1 MNIQVKE
8 IAFTAFPVADI
19 ARARD
24 FYERLL
30 GLKIG
35 RQSEGAG
42 DKWWIEYDIAGAT
55 FAITNMLPATG
66 GAGAALMLEVS
77 DLDGAHAAIRAAGI
91 PITEAL
97 QEYPLCRSFA
107 VKDPDGNDIGF
118 HQHKPAH
125 LIPAFDAAA
134 AQKVAPYPHEPT
146 GGRIVGR
153 HQPADGGRVHLFS
166 ATGVFIATEK
176 IVQPAL

>member
-1 MNIQVKE
+1 MPIHVKE

-35 RQSEGAG
+35 KQSEGVG
-42 DKWWIEYDIAGAT
+42 DKWWIEYDIAGGT

-66 GAGAALMLEVS
+66 GAGAALMLEVA
-77 DLDGAHAAIRAAGI
+77 DLDGAHAAIRDAGV
-91 PITEAL
+91 PIIEAL
-97 QEYPLCRSFA
+97 EEYPLCRHFA
-107 VKDPDGNDIGF
+107 VKDPDGNFIGF
-118 HQHKPAH
+118 HQLKPAH

-146 GGRIVGR
+146 GGRIVGH
-153 HQPADGGRVHLFS
+153 HQPADAGRVHLFS

-176 IVQPAL
+176 TAVP